1 MPKNPYLQNI
11 GRESLKDFDET
22 LRNVLSELRMCLS
35 ITGSTSRVADLW
47 PQWMKVKE
55 KYKLYEEFATQAGKK
70 LFRKEMP
77 LPMKIGTILRHT
89 QLSKLSRRITLKKCG
104 LIFCP

>member
-55 KYKLYEEFATQAGKK
+55 KYTSYMKSLRRRQERSFFA
-70 LFRKEMP
+70 RK
-77 LPMKIGTILRHT
+77 
-89 QLSKLSRRITLKKCG
+89 
-104 LIFCP
+104 CPYP